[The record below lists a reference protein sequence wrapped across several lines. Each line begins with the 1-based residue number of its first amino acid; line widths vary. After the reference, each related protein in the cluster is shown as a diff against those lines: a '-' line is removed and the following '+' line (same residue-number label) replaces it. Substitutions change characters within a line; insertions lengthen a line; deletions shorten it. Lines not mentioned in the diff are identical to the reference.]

1 MNIEIGDK
9 GTCEKFKKNLL
20 CNSNS
25 KSYDNAKNEWELIC
39 SYKYDDDDLHCICG
53 HEIHNIFVIQNTYNG
68 KELEVGEDCIK
79 YFHFDKIC
87 EELSIE
93 QDKCSKLNKLYKFIC
108 NLYNRGMIYRFND
121 IELLNELSRDDYYTL
136 SHYFYYDKE
145 YLQGLSVK
153 EIDEVMHRDYL
164 TSIVKRLCDIYHE
177 QEKLVKCK
185 TYLITEFKLTE
196 SQKEKFITCRNKN
209 IKRVNKYK
217 YEQARNNH

>member
-9 GTCEKFKKNLL
+9 GTCEKFKENLL
-20 CNSNS
+20 VHSNS
-25 KSYDNAKNEWELIC
+25 KNYDIAKNEWILNG
-39 SYKYDDDDLHCICG
+39 SYKDKYGSYCICG
-53 HEIHNIFVIQNTYNG
+53 HKIHNIFEIKNIHNG
-68 KELEVGEDCIK
+68 ITIEVGEDCIE
-79 YFHFDKIC
+79 YFLFDQLGG
-87 EELSIE
+87 ELAKE
-93 QDKCSKLNKLYKFIC
+93 QDTCSKLNKLYKFIC

-121 IELLNELSRDDYYTL
+121 IELLNNLSRDDYYTL

-185 TYLITEFKLTE
+185 TYLVTDFELTDT
-196 SQKEKFITCRNKN
+196 QKEKFITCRTKN
-209 IKRVNKYK
+209 IKRILK
-217 YEQARNNH
+217 R

>member
-9 GTCEKFKKNLL
+9 TTCEKFKENLL
-20 CNSNS
+20 LASNS
-25 KSYDNAKNEWELIC
+25 KNYDIAKNEWELNG
-39 SYKYDDDDLHCICG
+39 SYYFKKGSYCICG
-53 HEIHNIFVIQNTYNG
+53 HLIHNIFVIKNIHNG
-68 KELEVGEDCIK
+68 IELDVGEDCIK

-87 EELSIE
+87 EQLAKE

-121 IELLNELSRDDYYTL
+121 IELLNFLSRDEYHTL

-153 EIDEVMHRDYL
+153 EIDEFMHRDYL

-185 TYLITEFKLTE
+185 TYLITEFKLTDT
-196 SQKEKFITCRNKN
+196 QKEKFITCRTKN
-209 IKRVNKYK
+209 IKRILKNK
-217 YEQARNNH
+217 

>member
-1 MNIEIGDK
+1 MNKKLNINIVHIVDK
-9 GTCEKFKKNLL
+9 GTCEKFKENLL
-20 CNSNS
+20 CHSNS
-25 KSYDNAKNEWELIC
+25 KNYDTAKNEWELIG
-39 SYKYDDDDLHCICG
+39 SYKDKDGSYCICG
-53 HEIHNIFVIQNTYNG
+53 HLIHNVFVILNIHNG
-68 KELEVGEDCIK
+68 IELKVGEDCID

-87 EELSIE
+87 EEISKE

-121 IELLNELSRDDYYTL
+121 IELLNYLSSNEYHTL
-136 SHYFYYDKE
+136 SNYFYYYKE

-185 TYLITEFKLTE
+185 TYLITEFKLTDT
-196 SQKEKFITCRNKN
+196 QKEKFITCRTKN
-209 IKRVNKYK
+209 IKRLLK
-217 YEQARNNH
+217 R